1 MSNGRLWHSAF
12 GIRHLRPFIL
22 FLILLLP
29 AACSRDSGEP
39 VRRAPASALR
49 DVVIVTIDTLRAD
62 HLGAYGYAA
71 ARTPNFDRLAR
82 EGVRFDRAYATAPIT
97 LTSHASLM
105 TGRYPPG
112 HGARHNGMRLDLKTP
127 TLAEAFA
134 AKGYAT
140 AAFVAAFPLD
150 RRFGLI
156 KGFQSYGD
164 TMPRDEAGH
173 VTNERPGRL
182 VVDEALAWLSAH
194 RQDRFFLWVHLFEPH
209 APYGNPA
216 DPAQAGRPP
225 IARYDDDIAEADAQ
239 MGRLVDALGDLRS
252 QTLIV
257 VAGDHGEAF
266 GEHGEISHSLFTY
279 DTTLR
284 VPLVFSG
291 GNIATLGAIPDA
303 VSLVDVAPTIAS
315 LADLGRFDAD
325 GVVILPPFAKAAA
338 GKPTSDLPPSP
349 QSGFSAASERSLYAE
364 SFAPLLDFG
373 WSPLRTIRKGGW
385 KYVAAPKPE
394 LYDLDHDPGE
404 TRNLVAT
411 EPARVADLAREV
423 DRISSSALAST
434 AQTTDRESLL
444 RLQALGYA
452 SGRPTAGGDRPDP
465 KDRREIA
472 ANIAQVTSGELHGPA
487 LERALR
493 EILRADPG
501 NPQANLRLGYV
512 LLEGGRCGDAVK
524 HFTIAID
531 AHLPSADAHLGRA
544 ACEAGAKQIDAA
556 RRTLAAAQAVEPD
569 NPVVSANLGLL
580 LSDNG
585 QPAAGI
591 PHLQRALSLDPD
603 LHQARFGLAI
613 AYARTGRRA
622 EAGKEAEELLRR
634 LPASAPQRPEV
645 QRLLAAVR

>member
-1 MSNGRLWHSAF
+1 VRT
-12 GIRHLRPFIL
+12 
-22 FLILLLP
+22 LILSLTLLLI
-29 AACSRDSGEP
+29 AACSRESAAP
-39 VRRAPASALR
+39 ARAPVASAQTPR
-49 DVVIVTIDTLRAD
+49 HVVIVTIDTLRAD
-62 HLGAYGYAA
+62 HVGAYGYTN
-71 ARTPNFDRLAR
+71 ARTPTLDRLAR

-112 HGARHNGMRLDLKTP
+112 HGARHNGMRMDLTTP
-127 TLAEAFA
+127 TLSETFA

-156 KGFQSYGD
+156 KGFQTYGD

-182 VVDEALAWLSAH
+182 VVDEALAWLTSH
-194 RQDRFFLWVHLFEPH
+194 RKDRFFLWVHLFEPH

-216 DPAQAGRPP
+216 DPAQASRSPL
-225 IARYDDDIAEADAQ
+225 ARYDDDIAEADVQ
-239 MGRLVDALGDLRS
+239 VGRLLDALGDLRS

-284 VPLVFSG
+284 VPLLFSAASIG
-291 GNIATLGAIPDA
+291 TPAVLNDA
-303 VSLVDVAPTIAS
+303 VSLVDVAPTIVS
-315 LADLGRFDAD
+315 LAGLGRFDAD
-325 GVVILPPFAKAAA
+325 GVVILPP
-338 GKPTSDLPPSP
+338 
-349 QSGFSAASERSLYAE
+349 ERSAEAERGSGRERALYAE

-373 WSPLRTIRKGGW
+373 WSPLRTIRKGTW
-385 KYVAAPKPE
+385 KYIAAPKAE
-394 LYDLDHDPGE
+394 LYDLEQDADE

-411 EPARVADLAREV
+411 EPARAAELAREV
-423 DRISSSALAST
+423 NQISTSALAL
-434 AQTTDRESLL
+434 TTQAPDRESRA

-452 SGRPTAGGDRPDP
+452 SGRPATGGDRPDP
-465 KDRREIA
+465 KDRRELA
-472 ANIAQVTSGELHGPA
+472 ANLAQVASGELHGAA

-493 EILRADPG
+493 DILRADPE

-512 LLEGGRCGDAVK
+512 LLDAGRCAEAVK
-524 HFTIAID
+524 RFTIAID

-544 ACEAGAKQIDAA
+544 ACEVSAGQIDAA
-556 RRTLAAAQAVEPD
+556 RRTLAAAQTVEPD

-585 QPAAGI
+585 QPAAAI
-591 PHLQRALSLDPD
+591 PLLQRALSIDPD

-613 AYARTGRRA
+613 AYARAGRRGDA
-622 EAGKEAEELLRR
+622 AKEAEELLRR
-634 LPASAPQRPEV
+634 LPPGAPQRAEV
-645 QRLLAAVR
+645 ERLLTSVR